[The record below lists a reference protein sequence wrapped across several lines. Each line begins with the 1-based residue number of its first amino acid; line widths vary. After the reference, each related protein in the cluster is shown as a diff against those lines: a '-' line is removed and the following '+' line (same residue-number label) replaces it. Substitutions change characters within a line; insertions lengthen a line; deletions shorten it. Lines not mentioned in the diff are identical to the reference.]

1 MLTLTLLFLLLISFF
16 VSFFF
21 SFFDLLQLVST
32 LALVVLRPGS
42 SLECTEQDQ
51 TYIRNLVWFMSQ
63 HYAHVFKVREAVRV
77 QHMTEREN
85 VL

>member
-1 MLTLTLLFLLLISFF
+1 MLTLTLLLIFSISFF
-16 VSFFF
+16 LF

-63 HYAHVFKVREAVRV
+63 HYTHVFKVHEAARV